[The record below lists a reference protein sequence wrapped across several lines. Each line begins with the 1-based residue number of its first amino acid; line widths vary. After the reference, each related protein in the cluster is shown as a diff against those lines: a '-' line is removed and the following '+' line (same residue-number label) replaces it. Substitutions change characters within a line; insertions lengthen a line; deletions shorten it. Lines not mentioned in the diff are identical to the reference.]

1 MTARYVLMFLRLQFL
16 SVPEIFQ
23 PVLLWLNLVGPHQI
37 FPDCVRRETVL
48 HSRKHQFL
56 LRNKQRRVAHL
67 QRACFLLCQEPQV
80 FPDSYAFINKPDT

>member
-1 MTARYVLMFLRLQFL
+1 MTARYVLSDVFCDFSFFQCQKFFSQF
-16 SVPEIFQ
+16 F
-23 PVLLWLNLVGPHQI
+23 LWLNLVGPHQI

-67 QRACFLLCQEPQV
+67 QRACFLLCQEPPV
-80 FPDSYAFINKPDT
+80 FSLTLTPL